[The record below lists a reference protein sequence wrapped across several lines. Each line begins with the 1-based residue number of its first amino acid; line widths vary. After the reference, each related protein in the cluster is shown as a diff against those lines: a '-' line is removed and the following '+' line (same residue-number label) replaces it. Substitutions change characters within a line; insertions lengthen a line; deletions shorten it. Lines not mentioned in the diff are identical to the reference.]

1 MHSDGSSSMSG
12 TKLASILEL
21 LDWAGDAY
29 TCANQY
35 LDLRPKA
42 EIEVTR
48 VRDECV

>member
-21 LDWAGDAY
+21 LDWVGDAY
-29 TCANQY
+29 TCADQFFY
-35 LDLRPKA
+35 LRFKT

-48 VRDECV
+48 VRDEPV